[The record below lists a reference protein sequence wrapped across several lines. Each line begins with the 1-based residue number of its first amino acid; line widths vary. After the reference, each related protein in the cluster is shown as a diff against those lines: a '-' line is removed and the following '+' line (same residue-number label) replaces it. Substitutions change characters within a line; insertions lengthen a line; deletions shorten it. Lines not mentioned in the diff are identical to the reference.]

1 MRVPASITTSGNVD
15 LPGKEANRV
24 ESIKDKVAIVGMGC
38 TKFGERWD
46 VGLNDLAIEAAY
58 EAYEDA
64 GVGPEDIQACW
75 FGTVSAPVIGIGATV
90 AAEALKLHDI
100 PITRVENWCATGHEA
115 LRGAG
120 MGVAS
125 GMYDLVLVLGVEKLK
140 DTGFAGLGTGRGMHP
155 LYEARRTAPGSFA
168 LIATRYFHQY
178 GLSPEE
184 GKRTIGKIAVKN
196 HHNGSMC
203 PKAHV
208 RNEITLEQVMNAP
221 IIAWPL
227 GLFDCCGNSDGGAA
241 AIVVR
246 ADMAKQFRHDPVYIK
261 GLGLSFDAML
271 PHNRP
276 GFSWTSF
283 SSMVNSARQ
292 AYEQAG
298 VKNPRQELD
307 IAVIHDCFTITE
319 LVIYEDMG
327 FSPHGGAK
335 EDIDSGFFTLEG
347 GLPVN
352 TDGGL
357 KCFGHPV
364 GASGLRMTYEVYKQ
378 IQGKAELPSRQL
390 KEVKL
395 GLSHTFGGPPQVSAV
410 AILGGEPG

>member
-1 MRVPASITTSGNVD
+1 
-15 LPGKEANRV
+15 V

-46 VGLNDLAIEAAY
+46 VGPNDLAIEATY

-75 FGTVSAPVIGIGATV
+75 FGTVSAPLIGLGPTV
-90 AAEALKLHDI
+90 AAEALKLYDI

-115 LRGAG
+115 LRGAC

-155 LYEARRTAPGSFA
+155 VYEARRTSPGSFA
-168 LIATRYFHQY
+168 LIATRYFHRY

-184 GKRTIGKIAVKN
+184 GKRTIGRIAVKN

-203 PKAHV
+203 PKAHF

-221 IIAWPL
+221 VIAWPL
-227 GLFDCCGNSDGGAA
+227 GLFDCCGNSDGAAA

-246 ADMAKQFRHDPVYIK
+246 ADMGKQFRQDPIYVK
-261 GLGLSFDAML
+261 GLGLSVDAML

-276 GFSWTSF
+276 GFAWTSF

-298 VKNPRQELD
+298 VKDPRQELD
-307 IAVIHDCFTITE
+307 IAVVHDCFTITE

-335 EDIDSGFFTLEG
+335 DDIDSGFFTLEG

-390 KEVKL
+390 KNVKL

-410 AILGGEPG
+410 ASLGGETG